1 MEVADTRS
9 DDPVLEVDGLTVRLR
24 TSRGDVEAL
33 RSVSLHVDQG
43 ETVGLVGES
52 GCGKS
57 LTALSIAGLL
67 PPMSEVS
74 GEIRL
79 CGRNLTNLDRRAR
92 RQIGGREI
100 GMVFQDPVAS
110 LNPVLSVG
118 GQLAEVARHHLGS
131 SRREAKALATEML
144 DKVGIPPSRN
154 ILKDYPHQLSGGM
167 GQRVSIAAAL
177 ICQPKLV
184 IGDEPTTALDV
195 TIQAQI
201 LELLRS
207 AASDSG
213 ASLLLITHDLGV
225 VARICDRVVVMYA
238 GEIVESGPTSKILSA
253 PSHPYTAALLKSVPD
268 PEVETDELET
278 ISGSVPELHEM
289 PEGCRFAAR
298 CEYADA
304 ACAVDPPLEV
314 ISSGASLRC
323 WHPVGGMNSAGGTGG
338 LSGRRS

>member
-1 MEVADTRS
+1 MTDARPTDS
-9 DDPVLEVDGLTVRLR
+9 VLEVENLTVRLR
-24 TSRGDVEAL
+24 TARGNVEAL
-33 RSVSLHVDQG
+33 RSVSLYVDRG

-57 LTALSIAGLL
+57 LTALAIAGLL
-67 PPMSEVS
+67 PPMSEVV

-79 CGRNLTNLDRRAR
+79 AGRNLIELDRRAR
-92 RQIGGREI
+92 RQTGGRDI

-118 GQLAEVARHHLGS
+118 EQLAEVARHHLGS
-131 SRREAKALATEML
+131 SRREAKALARDML
-144 DKVGIPPSRN
+144 EKVGIPASRN

-167 GQRVSIAAAL
+167 CQRVSIAAAL
-177 ICQPKLV
+177 ICEPQLV

-207 AASDSG
+207 AAADSG

-225 VARICDRVVVMYA
+225 VARTCDRVVVMYA
-238 GEIVESGPTSKILSA
+238 GEVVESGPTAKILSA
-253 PSHPYTAALLKSVPD
+253 PSHPYTAALLQSVPD
-268 PEVETDELET
+268 PEDQSDELQT

-289 PEGCRFAAR
+289 PQGCRFAAR
-298 CEYADA
+298 CDRADSE
-304 ACAVDPPLEV
+304 CAVDPPLELA
-314 ISSGASLRC
+314 GRGTSLRC
-323 WHPVGGMNSAGGTGG
+323 WHPVAAMEHPGEVAETPGGGS
-338 LSGRRS
+338 